1 MTVRLFVMMLCVF
14 VFVCARCGG
23 EPMEQ
28 PSSSGRA
35 ALEERKSLV
44 EVSSLLIN
52 SKLDG
57 NRMQYIRLIIACL
70 RETFFSKSK

>member
-14 VFVCARCGG
+14 VFVCSRCGG

-70 RETFFSKSK
+70 RETFFSK